1 MKKAQLFDI
10 SLAFIVLGAMISIMM
25 VVNIVATETSP
36 WKALGQRAFELQNT
50 YAQADI
56 AVATLSS
63 AARWSAAEAVRE
75 LGANGGHRGES
86 PCGASKGFA
95 RWGTS
100 DAQTWCV
107 PHASENFNAI
117 VGGKVA
123 VASTLIAGVKIPYEF
138 QILNGTLVGIATV
151 PLRLNIMTPAEKK
164 VVYETTDMLGL
175 WTLTYAHDPRVTGMY
190 VFRPNIETPFNY
202 TLGIYQN
209 IARALTGIR
218 ASCAH
223 SDIAEER
230 KECVVAALAQA
241 GAPAV
246 VKVDADGDTYYVTV
260 TQSASVYLDH
270 APEIKF
276 AFSLPQGTA

>member
-56 AVATLSS
+56 AVAMLSS

-95 RWGTS
+95 FWSTP

-107 PHASENFNAI
+107 PQASENFNALI
-117 VGGKVA
+117 GSKVA
-123 VASTLIAGVKIPYEF
+123 TASQLVAGVTIPYEF
-138 QILNGTLVGIATV
+138 QVLNGTLVGIATV
-151 PLRLNIMTPAEKK
+151 PLRLNIMAPAEKK
-164 VVYETTDMLGL
+164 VVYEPTDLFGL
-175 WTLTYAHDPRVTGMY
+175 WTLTYKHDARVTGLY
-190 VFRPNIETPFNY
+190 VFRPNIEVPFNY
-202 TLGIYQN
+202 NLGIYQK
-209 IARALTGIR
+209 IAKALADIR

-223 SDIAEER
+223 SDIVEER
-230 KECVVAALAQA
+230 QECVAAALA
-241 GAPAV
+241 GVAPAQIN
-246 VKVDADGDTYYVTV
+246 AEGDTYYVTV
-260 TQSASVYLDH
+260 TQ
-270 APEIKF
+270 PEIKF